1 MLFVHSRSLARAHL
15 VIVLTLIGT
24 PVAGQTARLASP
36 QSPIS
41 LPQLLARVGREY
53 PRIAASNARVL
64 AAAGAR
70 RAAGVFPNPVVGV
83 GIENAKLPGREPVA
97 DIDHETMATATLPL
111 EFLYQRGA
119 RVRRADA
126 DLAASRADAFAERQ
140 RIALEAARA
149 YYRVATAQI
158 ELATAEDLLRWLDS
172 LVAYNR
178 ARAQEGAAAEAD
190 LVRTE
195 LERDR
200 AGIELTMRRADLVQA
215 RTSLR
220 AFYGDSGGVT
230 LAVMTPDLPLSL
242 SMFNAGRG
250 LGSDTSHSRPEV
262 EAARARVVAAGAGI
276 RVARSML
283 VREVGAMAGLKWS
296 AGTTTLL
303 AGLSL
308 PLPLVD
314 QNRGELDRAEAE
326 RDAAAL
332 ELTAVEQEARADLAG
347 ATEAAALLLER
358 VRDLAGPKDSVAG
371 PTVRHLAR
379 ADEIRHI
386 ALGAY
391 QEGAAPLLQ
400 VLDAARAW
408 GESRTGYYRT
418 LYSQHESVLLV
429 VLARGQDLLS
439 AMSATASETKPREE
453 APR

>member
-1 MLFVHSRSLARAHL
+1 MLFVHSRGLARAHL
-15 VIVLTLIGT
+15 VLLFTLMGT
-24 PVAGQTARLASP
+24 AAAGQTAQPASSQP
-36 QSPIS
+36 PIS
-41 LPQLLARVGREY
+41 LPELLARVAREY
-53 PRIAASNARVL
+53 PRIAASNARIV

-70 RAAGVFPNPVVGV
+70 RAAGVLPNPVVSI
-83 GIENAKLPGREPVA
+83 GIENARLPGHEPAAGV
-97 DIDHETMATATLPL
+97 DHETMATATLPL
-111 EFLYQRGA
+111 EFLFQRGA
-119 RVRRADA
+119 RVRRAEA
-126 DLAASRADAFAERQ
+126 ELAASRADAFAERQ

-158 ELATAEDLLRWLDS
+158 ELATAQDLLRWLDS

-200 AGIELTMRRADLVQA
+200 AAIELTMRRADLVQA

-220 AFYGDSGGVT
+220 TFCGDSAGVN
-230 LAVMTPDLPLSL
+230 LAVMTPDFALSL
-242 SMFNAGRG
+242 SMFDAGREH
-250 LGSDTSHSRPEV
+250 GSDTSHGRPEV
-262 EAARARVVAAGAGI
+262 EAARARVVATGAGI
-276 RVARSML
+276 SVARSML

-314 QNRGELDRAEAE
+314 QNRGELARAKAE

-332 ELTAVEQEARADLAG
+332 ELTAVEQEARAALAG
-347 ATEAAALLLER
+347 ATETAALLLER

-371 PTVRHLAR
+371 PTVRHLTR
-379 ADEIRHI
+379 ADEIRLI

-391 QEGAAPLLQ
+391 QEGAVPLFQ

-418 LYSQHESVLLV
+418 LYAQHESVLLV
-429 VLARGQDLLS
+429 MLAQGQDLLN
-439 AMSATASETKPREE
+439 AMSATPGKTVPRDEASR
-453 APR
+453 